1 MHPIEHFRRARGWT
15 QEELARQTDVSINTV
30 RAWERGAM
38 PRAAN
43 LRKLSVLFEI
53 DLIRLA
59 DTIVSWHRETNAQ
72 PTRKRQS
79 ANVNAP
85 PR

>member
-1 MHPIEHFRRARGWT
+1 MHPIAHFRRARGWT
-15 QEELARQTDVSINTV
+15 QEDLARQTDVSVNTV
-30 RAWERGAM
+30 RAWERGSM

-43 LRKLSVLFEI
+43 LRKLSALFEI

-59 DTIVSWHRETNAQ
+59 DTIISWQRE
-72 PTRKRQS
+72 PDVPPGRERQR
-79 ANVNAP
+79 ADVRVP